1 LKRICSRGFRQTA
14 NEGLQIAAKAGNR
27 SGLWEDWKILMLP
40 SRSWFYIGGAV
51 LLVIGL
57 MVAVA
62 GYIHF
67 RAYSPDRSD
76 YPLRGIDVSHHQK
89 DIDWQ
94 RVAADDV
101 SFAIIKATE
110 GGDWVDRLFAR
121 NLREARAAGLAVG
134 AYHFYR
140 FCRPPADQAKN
151 FIDTVPR
158 DRPLLPPVVDI
169 EFVGNCERRPT
180 VDEMRA
186 ELAEFLR
193 PVEAAFGKPAIIYLI
208 DEAEQMYG
216 AAMPVRRR
224 WVRAIK
230 RHPGHENWTYWQFH
244 NRGRVDGIAG
254 DVDLNVLQGGEA
266 ILRELVGE

>member
-1 LKRICSRGFRQTA
+1 MKTNRRRIWLFA
-14 NEGLQIAAKAGNR
+14 
-27 SGLWEDWKILMLP
+27 
-40 SRSWFYIGGAV
+40 GGAGSLA
-51 LLVIGL
+51 LLFGL
-57 MVAVA
+57 FALT
-62 GYIHF
+62 YF
-67 RAYSPDRSD
+67 SAYSPDRDD
-76 YPLRGIDVSHHQK
+76 YPVRGIDVSHHQK
-89 DIDWQ
+89 EIDWT

-101 SFAIIKATE
+101 RFAIIKATE

-121 NLREARAAGLAVG
+121 NLSEARAAGLAVG

-158 DRPLLPPVVDI
+158 DQPLLPPVVDI

-180 VDEMRA
+180 LDEMRA
-186 ELAEFLR
+186 ELTEFLA

-208 DEAEQMYG
+208 GEAQDIYG
-216 AAMPVRRR
+216 AAMPDRQR
-224 WVRAIK
+224 WVRAIVQ
-230 RHPGHENWTYWQFH
+230 HPGHENWTYWQYH

-266 ILRELVGE
+266 ALRKLVGE